1 MPAIEPLCRLLRID
15 IFKLPREEVL
25 ILEAE
30 IFIRLYKELNE
41 IFRSQYKEY
50 FNLMK
55 FNREM
60 EDAMLEA
67 EFIKNITKDLVTM
80 GEYSLA
86 GIAYHTHIP
95 EEVIREIAL
104 GNNTNPSLRASRKI
118 IELHRIARFNL
129 YHDITKK
136 IITQYMEERVGRN

>member
-1 MPAIEPLCRLLRID
+1 MPAIEPFCRLLRID

-41 IFRSQYKEY
+41 IFRCHYKNY
-50 FNLMK
+50 FNLLK
-55 FNREM
+55 FNKEM
-60 EDAMLEA
+60 EDTVLEA
-67 EFIKNITKDLVTM
+67 NFIKDITKDLVTM

-86 GIAYHTHIP
+86 GIAYHTNIP

-104 GNNTNPSLRASRKI
+104 GNNTNPSLHASRKI
-118 IELHRIARFNL
+118 IELHRVARFSL
-129 YHDITKK
+129 YHEITKK
-136 IITQYMEERVGRN
+136 IITQYLDT